1 MIRVIRNTK
10 TNRVVALQVN
20 GKKFSVSR
28 DLGYALSQEE
38 DANLEQS
45 KEMVGKAKN
54 TQRTISNKSYFGDS
68 DQIKLKVGFDDM
80 SRIDSK
86 RITIEFKKDIDLK
99 SKEVFFSLI
108 EDFILSVN
116 RAQYKRHLD
125 YCSSV
130 RGLTSDKK
138 SA

>member
-10 TNRVVALQVN
+10 SNKVVALQVN
-20 GKKFSVSR
+20 GKKYSVSR
-28 DLGYALSQEE
+28 ELGYALSQEE
-38 DANLEQS
+38 DTNLEES
-45 KEMVGKAKN
+45 KKLVEKAKT
-54 TQRTISNKSYFGDS
+54 TQQFINNKSYFGDS
-68 DQIKLKVGFDDM
+68 SKLKLKVSFDEM
-80 SRIDSK
+80 NRIESKKTVVEFKEGIDSN
-86 RITIEFKKDIDLK
+86 
-99 SKEVFFSLI
+99 SKEIFFSLI

-130 RGLTSDKK
+130 KDLTNEKQ

>member
-28 DLGYALSQEE
+28 DLGHALSLEE

-45 KEMVGKAKN
+45 QELVKKAQK
-54 TQRTISNKSYFGDS
+54 TQKAINDKSYVGES
-68 DQIKLKVGFDDM
+68 SQMKLKVNFDEM
-80 SRIDSK
+80 NRIDSK
-86 RITIEFKKDIDLK
+86 KTVVEFKKELDSN
-99 SKEVFFSLI
+99 SKEIFFGLI

-130 RGLTSDKK
+130 KDLTNEKQ